1 MAKKVGKELARSPV
15 LLGEVPKSAKKK
27 SNLMELYLRRWRRDE
42 VVTILARQSG
52 IVLNSDSDK
61 SVKSHE
67 EDFCFARTFRSFYG
81 SSF

>member
-27 SNLMELYLRRWRRDE
+27 PNLMEPYLRGWRRDE

-67 EDFCFARTFRSFYG
+67 EDFCFARTFRKFYG
-81 SSF
+81 SSS

>member
-27 SNLMELYLRRWRRDE
+27 SNLVEPYLRRWRRDE
-42 VVTILARQSG
+42 VVTILARQLG
-52 IVLNSDSDK
+52 IVLNSDSDQ

-67 EDFCFARTFRSFYG
+67 EDFCFARTFRSFFG